1 MPVYAFRCA
10 DCGAEA
16 EHLLRLG
23 ETSPRTCPDCGGSM
37 RRRFSRVAVK
47 YDAFG
52 FTATDTLVSDPRGKD
67 FKALRS
73 RAEQIS
79 DE

>member
-1 MPVYAFRCA
+1 VPVYLFRCV

-16 EHLLRLG
+16 ELLLPLG
-23 ETSPRTCPDCGGSM
+23 ETATRPCECGGDM
-37 RRRFSRVAVK
+37 RHRLSRVAVK

-52 FTATDTLVSDPRGKD
+52 FTATDKLVSDPKGKD
-67 FKALRS
+67 FKALRAK
-73 RAEQIS
+73 AEQIS